1 MNHATRQGPVL
12 EVRDLTVA
20 YRTAAGEARAVDGVS
35 FSIEPGQYLGI
46 VGESGCGKSTIA
58 KAIMGILPEN
68 ARTSGAILSEGQN
81 LLALDRAALNRI
93 RWRRIAMVPQSAM
106 HALDPVYR
114 VGAQIAEAIEAHA
127 PMDRAA
133 LQRRLEALF
142 ELVGLSPA
150 RLADHPHQLSGGMR
164 QRAMIAM
171 AMALDPDLI
180 VADEP
185 TTGLDVIVQD
195 QILLRIKEIQ
205 ERLGKA
211 MLLITHDIAV
221 VSENCDQVV
230 VMYAGR
236 VMERGSHAVLDQPF
250 HPYTVGLVNAFPD
263 LEGEARDLIAIPG
276 APPSLLDPP
285 RGCRFHARCPFAV
298 ERCAVEEPPLQPVA
312 PGHVAAC
319 HRLADIAEIRAR
331 GADPATW
338 RG

>member
-1 MNHATRQGPVL
+1 MAVL
-12 EVRDLTVA
+12 EIRDLTVT
-20 YRTAAGEARAVDGVS
+20 YRTADGEARAVDGVS
-35 FSIEPGQYLGI
+35 FGLEAGQYLGI

-58 KAIMGILPEN
+58 KAIIGILPEN
-68 ARTSGAILSEGQN
+68 AHASGGIMYEDRN
-81 LLALDRAALNRI
+81 LLALDREALNKV
-93 RWRRIAMVPQSAM
+93 RWRHIAMVPQSAM

-114 VGAQIAEAIEAHA
+114 VGDQIAEAIQAHK
-127 PMDRAA
+127 PMEGTA
-133 LQRRLEALF
+133 LHQRLDALF
-142 ELVGLSPA
+142 ELVGISKA

-171 AMALDPDLI
+171 ALALDPDVI

-205 ERLGKA
+205 EKMGKA

-236 VMERGSHAVLDQPF
+236 VMERGSHTVLENPF
-250 HPYTVGLVNAFPD
+250 HPYTVGLINAFPD
-263 LEGEARDLIAIPG
+263 LDGNARELISIPG
-276 APPSLLDPP
+276 SPPSLLNPP
-285 RGCRFHARCPFAV
+285 KGCRFHARCPFALPLCT
-298 ERCAVEEPPLQPVA
+298 EQEPELLEVA
-312 PGHVAAC
+312 PGHFAAC
-319 HRLADIAEIRAR
+319 HRTGDISEIRRR

-338 RG
+338 QAKGLLA

>member
-1 MNHATRQGPVL
+1 VPIL

-35 FSIEPGQYLGI
+35 FSLEPGQYLGI

-58 KAIMGILPEN
+58 KAIMGILPDN
-68 ARTSGAILSEGQN
+68 ARTGGAILYEDRN
-81 LLALDRAALNRI
+81 LLTLDREALNRV

-114 VGAQIAEAIEAHA
+114 VGEQIAEAIQAHA

-133 LQRRLEALF
+133 LRRRLDELF
-142 ELVGLSPA
+142 ELVGISSA

-171 AMALDPDLI
+171 AMALDPDVI

-236 VMERGSHAVLDQPF
+236 VMERGSHVVLEEPF
-250 HPYTVGLVNAFPD
+250 HPYTVGLINAFPD
-263 LEGEARDLIAIPG
+263 LGGEARDLISIPG
-276 APPSLLDPP
+276 TPPSLLDPP
-285 RGCRFHARCPFAV
+285 PGCRFHARCPFAV
-298 ERCAVEEPPLQPVA
+298 PLCAEREPELVEIT
-312 PGHVAAC
+312 PGHAAAC
-319 HRLADIAEIRAR
+319 HRVADIAEIRAR

-338 RG
+338 RAT

>member
-1 MNHATRQGPVL
+1 MAAL
-12 EVRDLTVA
+12 EIRDLKVT

-35 FSIEPGQYLGI
+35 FSLEAGQYLGI

-68 ARTSGAILSEGQN
+68 AHTAGAIIYEDRN
-81 LLALDRAALNRI
+81 LLALDRQALNML
-93 RWRRIAMVPQSAM
+93 RWRHIALVPQSAM

-114 VGAQIAEAIEAHA
+114 VGDQIAEAIQAHE
-127 PMDRAA
+127 PMDGPA
-133 LQRRLEALF
+133 LRQRLEMLF
-142 ELVGLSPA
+142 ELVGISTA

-171 AMALDPDLI
+171 ALALDPDVI

-205 ERLGKA
+205 EKLGKA

-236 VMERGSHAVLDQPF
+236 VMERGSHTVLEKPF
-250 HPYTVGLVNAFPD
+250 HPYTIGLINAFPD
-263 LEGEARDLIAIPG
+263 LDGEAKELISIPG
-276 APPSLLDPP
+276 SPPSLINPP
-285 RGCRFHARCPFAV
+285 NGCRFHARCPFV
-298 ERCAVEEPPLQPVA
+298 LPLCTEQEPELAQVT
-312 PGHVAAC
+312 PGHFAAC
-319 HRLADIAEIRAR
+319 HRTNDIVEIRDR

-338 RG
+338 QAKGLVA

>member
-1 MNHATRQGPVL
+1 MAVL
-12 EVRDLTVA
+12 EIRDLTVT

-35 FSIEPGQYLGI
+35 FALQAGQYLGI

-68 ARTSGAILSEGQN
+68 ARAGGAISYEGSN
-81 LLALDRAALNRI
+81 LLALDREALNKV
-93 RWRRIAMVPQSAM
+93 RWRHIAMVPQSAM

-114 VGAQIAEAIEAHA
+114 VGDQIAEAILAHK
-127 PMDRAA
+127 PMDGTELR
-133 LQRRLEALF
+133 QRLDELF
-142 ELVGLSPA
+142 DLVGISTA

-171 AMALDPDLI
+171 ALALDPDVI

-205 ERLGKA
+205 EQMGKA
-211 MLLITHDIAV
+211 MVLITHDIAV

-236 VMERGSHAVLDQPF
+236 VMERGSHTVLENPF
-250 HPYTVGLVNAFPD
+250 HPYTVGLINAFPD
-263 LEGEARDLIAIPG
+263 LDGEARELISIPG
-276 APPSLLDPP
+276 SPPSLLNPP
-285 RGCRFHARCPFAV
+285 KGCRFHARCPFVMPLCA
-298 ERCAVEEPPLQPVA
+298 EREPELMQVA
-312 PGHVAAC
+312 PGHFAAC
-319 HRLADIAEIRAR
+319 HRTEDIVEIRAR
-331 GADPATW
+331 GTDPATW
-338 RG
+338 QPKGLGA

>member
-1 MNHATRQGPVL
+1 MSVL

-20 YRTAAGEARAVDGVS
+20 YRTGAGEARAVDNVS
-35 FSIEPGQYLGI
+35 FTVEPGQYLGI

-68 ARTSGAILSEGQN
+68 ARTGGAIVFEGQN
-81 LLALDRAALNRI
+81 LLALDRVALNLV
-93 RWRRIAMVPQSAM
+93 RWRRIALVPQSAM
-106 HALDPVYR
+106 HALDPVYT
-114 VGAQIAEAIEAHA
+114 VGAQIEEAIQAHA
-127 PMDRAA
+127 PLGRTA
-133 LQRRLEALF
+133 LRQRLEALF
-142 ELVGLSPA
+142 ELVGISSS
-150 RLADHPHQLSGGMR
+150 RLADHPHRLSGGMR
-164 QRAMIAM
+164 QRVMIAM

-236 VMERGSHAVLDQPF
+236 VMERGSHTVLDEPY
-250 HPYTVGLVNAFPD
+250 HPYTVGLINAFPD
-263 LEGEARDLIAIPG
+263 LDGEARDLISIPG
-276 APPSLLDPP
+276 SPPSLLDPP
-285 RGCRFHARCPFAV
+285 RGCRFHTRCPFTLPLCT
-298 ERCAVEEPPLQPVA
+298 EREPVLQEVA
-312 PGHVAAC
+312 PGHVTAC
-319 HRLADIAEIRAR
+319 HRVADIAEIRAR
-331 GADPATW
+331 GAEPRTW
-338 RG
+338 RGED

>member
-1 MNHATRQGPVL
+1 MAVL
-12 EVRDLTVA
+12 EIRDLTVS
-20 YRTAAGEARAVDGVS
+20 YRTADGEARAVDGVS
-35 FSIEPGQYLGI
+35 FSLEAGQYLGI

-68 ARTSGAILSEGQN
+68 AHAGGEILYEDRN
-81 LLALDRAALNRI
+81 LLALDREALNKV
-93 RWRRIAMVPQSAM
+93 RWRHIAMVPQSAM

-114 VGAQIAEAIEAHA
+114 VGDQIAEAIQAHK
-127 PMDRAA
+127 PMDGTA
-133 LQRRLEALF
+133 LHQRLEALF
-142 ELVGLSPA
+142 ELVGISKA

-171 AMALDPDLI
+171 ALALDPDVI

-205 ERLGKA
+205 EKMGKA

-236 VMERGSHAVLDQPF
+236 VMERGSHTVLENPS
-250 HPYTVGLVNAFPD
+250 HPYTVGLINAFPD
-263 LEGEARDLIAIPG
+263 LDGEARELISIPG
-276 APPSLLDPP
+276 SPPSLLDPP
-285 RGCRFHARCPFAV
+285 KGCRFHARCPFALQLCT
-298 ERCAVEEPPLQPVA
+298 EQEPELLQVA
-312 PGHVAAC
+312 PGHFAAC
-319 HRLADIAEIRAR
+319 HRTGDILEIRRR

-338 RG
+338 QAKGLLA